1 VRVVYCAMSAAPHR
15 IDGWHHVLL
24 RALRNVH
31 RSLCRARAAAPLA
44 RVAVPPARAVA
55 RQARAV
61 ARPARV
67 VAPPARTAARPL
79 RRVRLSA
86 ALSAAAILVGCSGDR
101 ALEVCPEG
109 YEPAARFAAHLD
121 PLPQSPYDLLFKQ
134 AGTEFGVDAALLK
147 ALAWVE
153 TRFHMAAPAPT
164 DTEDDHHG
172 QPPAWGVM
180 ALRGERLARAAQL
193 AGLDVEQVRV
203 SPAANIR
210 AAAALLASE
219 AAAAGVAHLAADAW
233 APALER
239 FSGIDLPHGRVAYA
253 WDAVLPAMG
262 RARAGILA
270 ASPRRHGV
278 TGAAP
283 AGAATAG
290 AHQPAGAAAPATV
303 RADCIPRPPTTPP
316 GTLPPTLSTTWRPSP
331 NYDSRAPGVA
341 GQVAMIIVHTC
352 EGSYVGCWSWLSSA
366 ASGVSA
372 HYVIDEDGGEVSYLV
387 TEPMRAWH
395 IGARYDCALNR
406 GRRCDLADV
415 QSNHFTV
422 GIEHAGYAAQPSF
435 PTRQIE
441 LSAQLTCAITK
452 RHGIPRDNQHIV
464 AHGQLQ
470 PWNRTDPGPNWPWVR
485 YLALTQRYCGEIV
498 ADDDAALNDAAHARV
513 TVTAAWA
520 AASETAGYF
529 GVGYRWAPT
538 SPDSDDAV
546 VFELHV
552 ETAGRYTAEA
562 RWTAGG
568 NRAAAARYTV
578 RNAGGTVLATADLD
592 QRVHHDQ
599 WRAIAALD
607 LMPGWYRIDLSR
619 SGAAGHVVI
628 ADAVRFIRAD

>member
-1 VRVVYCAMSAAPHR
+1 MSAAPHR

-31 RSLCRARAAAPLA
+31 RSLCRARAAAP
-44 RVAVPPARAVA
+44 
-55 RQARAV
+55 
-61 ARPARV
+61 PARV
-67 VAPPARTAARPL
+67 VARPAGAVAPSARTAARPL
-79 RRVRLSA
+79 RRVLLSA

-101 ALEVCPEG
+101 MLEVCPEG

-121 PLPQSPYDLLFKQ
+121 PLPQSSFDVLFEQ
-134 AGTEFGVDAALLK
+134 AGAEFGVDAALLK
-147 ALAWVE
+147 AVAWVE

-180 ALRGERLARAAQL
+180 ALRGERLAQAAQL
-193 AGLDVEQVRV
+193 AGLEVEQVRV

-262 RARAGILA
+262 GARAGILA
-270 ASPRRHGV
+270 ASPRRQGV
-278 TGAAP
+278 T
-283 AGAATAG
+283 GAATAG
-290 AHQPAGAAAPATV
+290 AAHQAAGAGHQPAGAAATV
-303 RADCIPRPPTTPP
+303 RADCVARPPTTPP
-316 GTLPPTLSTTWRPSP
+316 GTLPPTLTTTWRPSP

-352 EGSYVGCWSWLSSA
+352 EGSYVGCWSWLSNA

-372 HYVIDEDGGEVSYLV
+372 HYVIDEDGDEVSYLV

-406 GRRCDLADV
+406 GRRCDLGDV

-441 LSAQLTCAITK
+441 RSAQLTCAITK

-498 ADDDAALNDAAHARV
+498 ADDDAALNDATHARV
-513 TVTAAWA
+513 TLPAGWT

-546 VFELHV
+546 VFDLHV

-578 RNAGGTVLATADLD
+578 LNAAGTVLATADLD

-607 LMPGWYRIDLSR
+607 LLPGWYHVELSR
-619 SGAAGHVVI
+619 RGTAGHVVI